1 MQENLHDE
9 RQVRIQKLSSLR
21 TKGIDPYPARI
32 DRTAT
37 VGEALQ
43 SFDAWSEK
51 AQPVTLAGRIRLLR
65 RHGGL
70 SFARIEDESGMIQLM
85 LSKQALGVD
94 AYEQLKD
101 VDVADFIS
109 ASGTLIVSKTG
120 EKTLEAATWTMISK
134 ALLPLPEK
142 FHGLK
147 NEEERYRHRYVD
159 LIVNPDVKEFFRLRS
174 RFIASMREFLTRE
187 GFMEVETP
195 VLEHIPGGAEA
206 EPFVTHHNTLDIDL
220 YLRISLELHLKRLIV
235 GGYDKVF
242 EIGKVFRNE
251 GMSTQHLQEFTE
263 MECYWAYADNEK
275 LMKLVQSLY
284 QEMIQKTFG
293 TLDINYQDTVLHFGG
308 EWPRV
313 DYFDLLREHA
323 GIDLDTI
330 QTADQ
335 LRKAITEKNIPLK
348 MDPKAGLGR
357 LIDQLY
363 KKTVRPKLIQP
374 CFLINHPVAVSP
386 LAKRHATQPNKVE
399 RHQVLIVGAELGN
412 GFSELNDP
420 LDQRARFE
428 EQMSLREAGD
438 KEAQM
443 IDYDFLQALEHG
455 MPPTAGFGVGIDRL
469 LTVLANQPSIRDTV
483 FFPTMRPEHKPE

>member
-1 MQENLHDE
+1 MQANIHDE
-9 RQVRIQKLSSLR
+9 REVRIQKLSSLR
-21 TKGIDPYPARI
+21 NKGVDPYPAQVS
-32 DRTAT
+32 RTAT
-37 VGEALQ
+37 IGETLQ
-43 SFDAWSEK
+43 SFEAWSAEAK
-51 AQPVTLAGRIRLLR
+51 VITIAGRIRLLR

-70 SFARIEDESGMIQLM
+70 SFARVEDETGTIQLM
-85 LSKQALGVD
+85 LSKQELGVES
-94 AYEQLKD
+94 YELLKE
-101 VDVADFIS
+101 VDVADFI
-109 ASGTLIVSKTG
+109 AATGKLIVSKTG
-120 EKTLEAATWTMISK
+120 EKTLQAANWTMLSK

-147 NEEERYRHRYVD
+147 NEEERYRRRYVD
-159 LIVNPDVKEFFRLRS
+159 LIVNQDVKDFFRLRS
-174 RFIASMREFLTRE
+174 RFIATMRDFLTRE

-263 MECYWAYADNEK
+263 MEFYWAYADNEK

-293 TLDINYQDTVLHFGG
+293 TLDIPYQDTVLHFGG

-313 DYFDLLREHA
+313 DYFELLREHA
-323 GIDLDTI
+323 GIDLDVI
-330 QTADQ
+330 KTADE
-335 LRKAITEKNIPLK
+335 LRQAIIEKKIPLK

-374 CFLINHPVAVSP
+374 CFLVNHPVAVSP

-420 LDQRARFE
+420 LDQRTRFE

-443 IDYDFLQALEHG
+443 IDNDFLQALEHG

-469 LTVLANQPSIRDTV
+469 LAVLTNKPSIRDTV
-483 FFPTMRPEHKPE
+483 FFPTMRPEQETD